1 MIESDEQKI
10 TDSPPSDFGDIEV
23 QGDCLAKPKKKMP
36 RRKFLKW
43 LAAGGIVGFGGVAL
57 DAFVIEPHAFKVTR
71 HTISLPRLPRQWDGL
86 TIAHITDI
94 HLGEFSDLDDAR
106 EIVDMTN
113 QLRPDLIVLTG
124 DFVSRADSISA
135 PLVEVLRDL
144 HAPMGKFAVLGNHD
158 HWTDSPRMVAMFE
171 GAGIKFLTNETKE

>member
-106 EIVDMTN
+106 EIVE
-113 QLRPDLIVLTG
+113 IG
-124 DFVSRADSISA
+124 RASCRER
-135 PLVEVLRDL
+135 V
-144 HAPMGKFAVLGNHD
+144 
-158 HWTDSPRMVAMFE
+158 
-171 GAGIKFLTNETKE
+171 